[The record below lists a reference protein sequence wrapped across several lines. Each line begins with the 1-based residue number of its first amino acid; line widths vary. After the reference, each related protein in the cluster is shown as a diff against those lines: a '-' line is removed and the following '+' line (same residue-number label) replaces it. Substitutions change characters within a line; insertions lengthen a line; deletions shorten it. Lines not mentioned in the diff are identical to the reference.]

1 MEDVNFEQKSELHFS
16 RQLLLQRFPPT
27 GCRYFPRNRNC
38 YRELGTKLA
47 CQKSTLP
54 VSDLEF

>member
-1 MEDVNFEQKSELHFS
+1 MEDVNFEQKPELHFS
-16 RQLLLQRFPPT
+16 RELLLQRFPPT

-47 CQKSTLP
+47 LP
-54 VSDLEF
+54 EVNTPSF